1 MGWFCRGRFQPVR
14 FLRIFPHSIPGGCMF
29 RRLSDRKES
38 SVSFTFDGVP
48 TMARQGDSVAAAL
61 LAAGHCITRRTP
73 VSGTARGPYCMMGVC
88 FDCLV
93 TIDGVGN
100 RQGCLVPVAEGMQV
114 EIQKGKREIG
124 R

>member
-1 MGWFCRGRFQPVR
+1 
-14 FLRIFPHSIPGGCMF
+14 MF
-29 RRLSDRKES
+29 KRSDRDKRPPVQIFVDGIAIAAREGDT
-38 SVSFTFDGVP
+38 VS
-48 TMARQGDSVAAAL
+48 AAL
-61 LAAGHCITRRTP
+61 LASGRDARRATA
-73 VSGTARGPYCMMGVC
+73 VSGAARLPYCMMGVC

-100 RQGCLVPVAEGMQV
+100 RQGCLVPVAEGMQI